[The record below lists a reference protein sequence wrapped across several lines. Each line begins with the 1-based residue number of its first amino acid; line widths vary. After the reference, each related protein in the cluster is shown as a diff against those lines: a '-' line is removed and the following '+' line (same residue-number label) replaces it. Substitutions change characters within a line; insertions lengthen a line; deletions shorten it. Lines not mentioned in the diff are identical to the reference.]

1 MSHFFRTYRDMRAP
15 RVSLQGAVSVVI
27 QLENKRQFTGKL
39 HRLSITGGLLEVTP
53 YIDERC
59 KVLMALQ
66 LGAGLLQAKAEMMFP
81 MRGGMGYFQP
91 FRFTGFAAGA
101 RQTLELQIAEL
112 LRRTIGPNHA
122 VQLNAPRLFMDSV

>member
-1 MSHFFRTYRDMRAP
+1 MSHFFRTYRAMRAP
-15 RVSLQGAVSVVI
+15 RVTLQGAVPVVI

-39 HRLSITGGLLEVTP
+39 HRLSITGGLLELTS

-66 LGAGLLQAKAEMMFP
+66 LGAGLLQTKAEMMFP

-91 FRFTGFAAGA
+91 FRFTGFGAGA

-112 LRRTIGPNHA
+112 LRRTIGPNNA
-122 VQLNAPRLFMDSV
+122 VAFNSPRLFMDRV